1 MLWTLGTTACL
12 PIPSCP
18 CCFFS
23 CSVEFIYH
31 QARALSNNY
40 YWDIFLKPSAGC
52 YHPPPPSAPKCQHAT
67 AVLWQWIASSS
78 CIHHQHWL
86 LPVPKNC
93 IWLTNHWQL
102 LHQMKRWPV
111 MLPAALSL
119 PAKRLCKA
127 GETFCIPQIIIP
139 AAPAWAW
146 APCSCSQSRKVGYT
160 SLCQWPDKR
169 TSVKGAMVTFEYWLV
184 LLLNTCQ
191 SLLACI
197 LVCSGLYSS
206 WWAKGCIELNDWIHI
221 SFNGSMHW
229 IIYSIHTMDVLGLDC
244 VCIRH
249 VLHWYLVHIIL
260 MHTFSQILGYSLSC
274 PQTPVLR

>member
-1 MLWTLGTTACL
+1 MFIVILPNLDIICWTTILWRLSGSMLWTLGTTACL

-86 LPVPKNC
+86 LPVPKSC
-93 IWLTNHWQL
+93 IWLTNQL

-111 MLPAALSL
+111 MLPAALSALPL
-119 PAKRLCKA
+119 PAKRLRKA
-127 GETFCIPQIIIP
+127 GETFYIP

-160 SLCQWPDKR
+160 SLCQWPDRR
-169 TSVKGAMVTFEYWLV
+169 TSVKGTMVTFEYWLV

-191 SLLACI
+191 SLLECI
-197 LVCSGLYSS
+197 LVCSLCIQVGGPRDALNPYQFQWQHALNYIFYSHH
-206 WWAKGCIELNDWIHI
+206 ACIALVFGPYY
-221 SFNGSMHW
+221 FNA
-229 IIYSIHTMDVLGLDC
+229 
-244 VCIRH
+244 
-249 VLHWYLVHIIL
+249 
-260 MHTFSQILGYSLSC
+260 
-274 PQTPVLR
+274 